1 MKNNLKV
8 IIAGGAGFVGSSLA
22 IYLQKRIK
30 NIEIFVID
38 NLIRNGS
45 VLNLERIEKKNINF
59 IHGDLSDY
67 SNFNNLPNADLFI
80 DAAADPSTLA
90 GINSSTIGLIN
101 NNFMTTINS
110 VEWCLEKQCKM
121 IFLSTSR
128 VYPFDKLK
136 NINYIED
143 ETRFIWDCKE
153 NVDGI
158 TKKGV
163 NEKFTTDGLRSF
175 YGTSK
180 YASENFI
187 REYGFFKKL
196 DFVINRFGVIGG
208 PWQMGK
214 FDQGILAYWI
224 AGHIY
229 ALPLQYLGY
238 NGSGKQVR
246 DIIHINDV
254 CSLILLQIKNWEKIN
269 FNTYNIG
276 GGSTNSVSLFELN
289 RLIQKET
296 GTIINVGK
304 DLIIREADIPI
315 YYTDYSKIKKDL
327 GWEPKLKLTNTIKDT
342 SKWMIDNK
350 KILSKIFV

>member
-1 MKNNLKV
+1 MKNTLRV

-30 NIEIFVID
+30 HIEIFAID

-45 VLNLERIEKKNINF
+45 SLNLERLEKNKINF

-67 SNFNNLPNADLFI
+67 SNFRNLPDAEFLI

-101 NNFMTTINS
+101 NNFLTTINS
-110 VEWCLEKQCKM
+110 VEWCLKHKCKM

-136 NINYIED
+136 NIKYQEN
-143 ETRFIWDCKE
+143 ETRFIWDFK
-153 NVDGI
+153 NKIKRI
-158 TKKGV
+158 TNKGV
-163 NEKFTTDGLRSF
+163 NEKFTIDGLRSF

-196 DFVINRFGVIGG
+196 NFVINRCGVIGG

-229 ALPLQYLGY
+229 DLPLKYLGY

-246 DIIHINDV
+246 DIVHINDI

-269 FNTYNIG
+269 LNTYNIG
-276 GGSTNSVSLFELN
+276 GGYKNSSSLFELN
-289 RLIQKET
+289 KLIKEET
-296 GTIINVGK
+296 GIKKNIGQ
-304 DLIIREADIPI
+304 DLKIRDADIPI

-327 GWEPKLKLTNTIKDT
+327 DWSPKISINETIIDTTNWIF
-342 SKWMIDNK
+342 DNK
-350 KILSKIFV
+350 DLLSKIFN